1 MTKTIHDVVVD
12 TLNYFGKPTDIALI
26 YEHIVKNEL
35 YSFGAK
41 KEDPQHIVRN
51 LIERKCINSNASYK
65 TKQLLFYKE
74 GTKKYGLLEWLEES
88 DKVEILESFHKA
100 QFQNIESKLDEVESK
115 LGVEKINEQLNK
127 NILKIDE
134 HAKKQSELLKEQLTN
149 NFHNNSLKI
158 ENLISSFRLE
168 TEKIKKDFDVETL
181 NKQTEIDKK
190 INDISKQ
197 FEEEVLSL
205 KNNVNDNLSEEY
217 AKIKELREELEKNIY
232 MKEVHDMS
240 EHFSNKAD
248 TMEKEKEKY
257 YRKFEIGIVA
267 TFIISIFVVLLEY
280 IPYLNELHNSSNIF
294 VTKLTLLLPILL
306 FVTFMWR
313 NYLHSKK
320 LFEEYSYKSILAK
333 HIPINRRI
341 LKNDAGLDDKEIAQY
356 STLKSVEKILANP
369 NEKSQQFDKTI
380 IESFMSKLD
389 SSFIKNY
396 KIG

>member
-1 MTKTIHDVVVD
+1 MQTIHDVVVE
-12 TLNYFGKPTDIALI
+12 TLNYFGKPTDISLI
-26 YEHIVKNEL
+26 YEHIAKNEL

-41 KEDPQHIVRN
+41 KEDPQHIVKN

-115 LGVEKINEQLNK
+115 LGVEKINELVNQ

-134 HAKKQSELLKEQLTN
+134 HSKKQSELLKEQLIN
-149 NFHNNSLKI
+149 NFHNNTLKI
-158 ENLISSFRLE
+158 ENLIASFHLE
-168 TEKIKKDFDVETL
+168 TEKIKKGFDVETI
-181 NKQTEIDKK
+181 NKQNEIDKK

-197 FEEEVLSL
+197 FEENVLSL
-205 KNNVNDNLSEEY
+205 KNKVNDNLSEEY

-248 TMEKEKEKY
+248 TMEKEKDKY
-257 YRKFEIGIVA
+257 YKKFEIGIIV

-294 VTKLTLLLPILL
+294 ITKLTLLLPILL

-369 NEKSQQFDKTI
+369 NENQIKENTTVIDRLIGRIQELLQNKKQ
-380 IESFMSKLD
+380 ES
-389 SSFIKNY
+389 
-396 KIG
+396 

>member
-1 MTKTIHDVVVD
+1 MTKTIYDVVVD
-12 TLNYFGKPTDIALI
+12 TLNHFGKPTDITLI

-41 KEDPQHIVRN
+41 KEDLQHIVKN
-51 LIERKCINSNASYK
+51 QIERKCINSNASYK

-74 GTKKYGLLEWLEES
+74 GIKKYGLLEWLEES

-115 LGVEKINEQLNK
+115 LGVEKINELVNK

-134 HAKKQSELLKEQLTN
+134 HANKQSELLKEQLTN
-149 NFHNNSLKI
+149 NFHNNTLKI
-158 ENLISSFRLE
+158 ENIMASFLLE

-181 NKQTEIDKK
+181 NKENEINKK
-190 INDISKQ
+190 VNDISKQ
-197 FEEEVLSL
+197 FEEEIVSL
-205 KNNVNDNLSEEY
+205 KSQMNDNLSEEY

-240 EHFSNKAD
+240 EHFSIKAD
-248 TMEKEKEKY
+248 TMEKEKDKY
-257 YRKFEIGIVA
+257 YKKFERGIIL

-369 NEKSQQFDKTI
+369 NENHIKEDTTVIDKLMDKMKELSQNKKQ
-380 IESFMSKLD
+380 EL
-389 SSFIKNY
+389 
-396 KIG
+396 

>member
-1 MTKTIHDVVVD
+1 MQTIHDVVVD
-12 TLNYFGKPTDIALI
+12 TLNYFGKPTDISLI
-26 YEHIVKNEL
+26 YEHITKNEL

-41 KEDPQHIVRN
+41 KEDPQHIVKN

-115 LGVEKINEQLNK
+115 LGIEKINELVNQ

-149 NFHNNSLKI
+149 NFHNNTLKI
-158 ENLISSFRLE
+158 ENLIASFRLE

-181 NKQTEIDKK
+181 NKENEIDKK

-197 FEEEVLSL
+197 FEEEIFSL
-205 KNNVNDNLSEEY
+205 KKKVNDNLSEEY

-257 YRKFEIGIVA
+257 YKKFEIGIIV
-267 TFIISIFVVLLEY
+267 TFVISIFVVLLEY
-280 IPYLNELHNSSNIF
+280 IPYLNELHNSRNIF

-369 NEKSQQFDKTI
+369 NENQIKEDTTAIDKLI
-380 IESFMSKLD
+380 DRIQELLQYKKQES
-389 SSFIKNY
+389 
-396 KIG
+396 

>member
-1 MTKTIHDVVVD
+1 MIHDVVVD
-12 TLNYFGKPTDIALI
+12 TLNYFGKPTDITLI
-26 YEHIVKNEL
+26 YEHIIKNEL

-74 GTKKYGLLEWLEES
+74 GTKKYGLLSWLEES

-149 NFHNNSLKI
+149 NFHNSTLKI
-158 ENLISSFRLE
+158 ENLMTSFRLE
-168 TEKIKKDFDVETL
+168 TEKVKKDFDVESL
-181 NKQTEIDKK
+181 NKQNEIDKK

-197 FEEEVLSL
+197 FEEDVLSL
-205 KNNVNDNLSEEY
+205 KNKVSDNLSEEY
-217 AKIKELREELEKNIY
+217 TKIKELREELEKNIY

-248 TMEKEKEKY
+248 TMEKEKDKY
-257 YRKFEIGIVA
+257 YKKFETGIIV
-267 TFIISIFVVLLEY
+267 TFIISIVVVLLEY

-369 NEKSQQFDKTI
+369 NDSYLKEDNTVMDKLMDRMQKFS
-380 IESFMSKLD
+380 ENKKQEL
-389 SSFIKNY
+389 
-396 KIG
+396 

>member
-12 TLNYFGKPTDIALI
+12 TLNHFGKPTDITSI
-26 YEHIVKNEL
+26 YEYIARNQL
-35 YSFGAK
+35 YQFGAK
-41 KEDPQHIVRN
+41 KEDPQHIVKN
-51 LIERKCINSNASYK
+51 QIERKCINSNASYK

-74 GTKKYGLLEWLEES
+74 GVKKYGLLEWLEES
-88 DKVEILESFHKA
+88 DKVEILENFHKA
-100 QFQNIESKLDEVESK
+100 QFQSIESKLDEVESK
-115 LGVEKINEQLNK
+115 LGIEKINELVNK

-134 HAKKQSELLKEQLTN
+134 HANKQSELLKEQLTN
-149 NFHNNSLKI
+149 NFHNNTLKI
-158 ENLISSFRLE
+158 ENIMASFLLE

-181 NKQTEIDKK
+181 NKENEINKK
-190 INDISKQ
+190 VNDISKQ
-197 FEEEVLSL
+197 FEEEIVSL
-205 KNNVNDNLSEEY
+205 KSKMNDNLSEEY

-240 EHFSNKAD
+240 EHFSIKAD
-248 TMEKEKEKY
+248 TMEKEKDKY
-257 YRKFEIGIVA
+257 YKKFEIGIIV
-267 TFIISIFVVLLEY
+267 TFVISVFVVLLEY

-369 NEKSQQFDKTI
+369 NENHIKEDTTVIDKLMDKMQELSQK
-380 IESFMSKLD
+380 
-389 SSFIKNY
+389 
-396 KIG
+396 

>member
-12 TLNYFGKPTDIALI
+12 TLNYFGKPTDITSI

-41 KEDPQHIVRN
+41 KEDPQHIVKN

-149 NFHNNSLKI
+149 TFHNNSLKI
-158 ENLISSFRLE
+158 ENLISSFRFE

-197 FEEEVLSL
+197 FEEEVVSL
-205 KNNVNDNLSEEY
+205 KNKVNDNLSEEY

-240 EHFSNKAD
+240 EHFSNKAN

-257 YRKFEIGIVA
+257 YKKFEIGIVA

-280 IPYLNELHNSSNIF
+280 IPYLNELHSSSNIF

-369 NEKSQQFDKTI
+369 NENQIKDDTTVIDKLMGKMQDSFTK
-380 IESFMSKLD
+380 ES
-389 SSFIKNY
+389 IR
-396 KIG
+396 

>member
-1 MTKTIHDVVVD
+1 MQTIHDVVVD
-12 TLNYFGKPTDIALI
+12 TLNYFGKPTDISLI
-26 YEHIVKNEL
+26 YEYITKNEL

-41 KEDPQHIVRN
+41 KEDPQHIVKN

-115 LGVEKINEQLNK
+115 LGVEKINELVNQ

-134 HAKKQSELLKEQLTN
+134 HAKKQSELLKEQLIN
-149 NFHNNSLKI
+149 NFHNNTLKI
-158 ENLISSFRLE
+158 ENLITSFRLE

-190 INDISKQ
+190 INEASKQ

-205 KNNVNDNLSEEY
+205 KNKVSDNLSEEY
-217 AKIKELREELEKNIY
+217 AKIKELREELEKSIY

-248 TMEKEKEKY
+248 TMEKEKDKY
-257 YRKFEIGIVA
+257 YKKFEIGIIA

-280 IPYLNELHNSSNIF
+280 IPYLNELHNSGNIF

-369 NEKSQQFDKTI
+369 NENQIKEDTTVI
-380 IESFMSKLD
+380 NKLMN
-389 SSFIKNY
+389 KMEELLQNH
-396 KIG
+396 K

>member
-1 MTKTIHDVVVD
+1 MQTIHDVVVD
-12 TLNYFGKPTDIALI
+12 TLNYFGKPTDISLI
-26 YEHIVKNEL
+26 YEHITKNEL

-41 KEDPQHIVRN
+41 KEDPQHIVKN

-74 GTKKYGLLEWLEES
+74 GTRKYGLLEWLEES
-88 DKVEILESFHKA
+88 DKVDILESFHKA

-115 LGVEKINEQLNK
+115 LGVEKINELVNQ

-149 NFHNNSLKI
+149 NFHNNTLKI
-158 ENLISSFRLE
+158 ENLIASFRLE

-181 NKQTEIDKK
+181 NKENEIDKK
-190 INDISKQ
+190 INDISKK
-197 FEEEVLSL
+197 FEEEIFSL
-205 KNNVNDNLSEEY
+205 KKKVNDNLSEEY
-217 AKIKELREELEKNIY
+217 SKIKELREELEKNIY

-248 TMEKEKEKY
+248 TMKKEKDKY
-257 YRKFEIGIVA
+257 YKKFERGIIA
-267 TFIISIFVVLLEY
+267 TFIISISVVSLEY
-280 IPYLNELHNSSNIF
+280 IPYLNELHNSGNIF

-369 NEKSQQFDKTI
+369 NENQIKEDTTVI
-380 IESFMSKLD
+380 NKLMN
-389 SSFIKNY
+389 KMEELLQNH
-396 KIG
+396 K

>member
-1 MTKTIHDVVVD
+1 MQTIHDVVVD
-12 TLNYFGKPTDIALI
+12 TLNYFGKPTDISLI
-26 YEHIVKNEL
+26 YEHITKNEL

-41 KEDPQHIVRN
+41 KEDPQHIVKN

-115 LGVEKINEQLNK
+115 LGVEKINELVNQ

-149 NFHNNSLKI
+149 NFHNNTLKI
-158 ENLISSFRLE
+158 ENLIASFRLE
-168 TEKIKKDFDVETL
+168 TEKTKKDFDVEIL
-181 NKQTEIDKK
+181 NKENEIDKK
-190 INDISKQ
+190 INEASKQ

-205 KNNVNDNLSEEY
+205 KNKVSDNLSEEY
-217 AKIKELREELEKNIY
+217 AKIKELREELEKSIY

-248 TMEKEKEKY
+248 TMEKEKDKY
-257 YRKFEIGIVA
+257 YKKFEIGIIV

-280 IPYLNELHNSSNIF
+280 IPYLNELHNSGNIF

-369 NEKSQQFDKTI
+369 NQKQIKEDTAIIDELVSKIQKSLTK
-380 IESFMSKLD
+380 ES
-389 SSFIKNY
+389 IR
-396 KIG
+396 

>member
-1 MTKTIHDVVVD
+1 MQTIHDVVVD
-12 TLNYFGKPTDIALI
+12 TLNYFGKPTDISLI
-26 YEHIVKNEL
+26 YEYITKNEL

-41 KEDPQHIVRN
+41 KEDPQHIVKN

-74 GTKKYGLLEWLEES
+74 GTRKYGLLEWLEES
-88 DKVEILESFHKA
+88 EKVDILESFHKA

-115 LGVEKINEQLNK
+115 LGVEKINELVNQ

-149 NFHNNSLKI
+149 NFYNNTLKI
-158 ENLISSFRLE
+158 ENLITSFRLE

-190 INDISKQ
+190 INEASEQ

-205 KNNVNDNLSEEY
+205 KNKVSDNLSEEY

-248 TMEKEKEKY
+248 TMEKEKDKY
-257 YRKFEIGIVA
+257 YKKFERGIIA
-267 TFIISIFVVLLEY
+267 TFIISISVVSLEY
-280 IPYLNELHNSSNIF
+280 IPYLNELHNSGNIF

-369 NEKSQQFDKTI
+369 NEKQIKEDTTGIDKLMNKVQELLQNQRQ
-380 IESFMSKLD
+380 ES
-389 SSFIKNY
+389 
-396 KIG
+396 

>member
-1 MTKTIHDVVVD
+1 MQTIHDVVVD
-12 TLNYFGKPTDIALI
+12 TLNYFGKPTDISLI
-26 YEHIVKNEL
+26 YEHITKNEL

-41 KEDPQHIVRN
+41 KEDPQHIVKN

-115 LGVEKINEQLNK
+115 LGVEKINELVNQ
-127 NILKIDE
+127 NILKIDQ
-134 HAKKQSELLKEQLTN
+134 HTKKQSELLKEQLTN
-149 NFHNNSLKI
+149 NFHNNTLKI
-158 ENLISSFRLE
+158 ENLITSFRLE
-168 TEKIKKDFDVETL
+168 TEKIKKDFDVESL
-181 NKQTEIDKK
+181 NKQNEIDRK

-197 FEEEVLSL
+197 FEEEVFSL
-205 KNNVNDNLSEEY
+205 KKKINDNLSEEY
-217 AKIKELREELEKNIY
+217 AHIKELREELEKNIY

-248 TMEKEKEKY
+248 TMEKEKDKY
-257 YRKFEIGIVA
+257 YKKFEIGIIV

-356 STLKSVEKILANP
+356 STLKSVEKILSNP
-369 NEKSQQFDKTI
+369 NENQIKEDTTMLDKLMNRMQ
-380 IESFMSKLD
+380 ELLQNHK
-389 SSFIKNY
+389 
-396 KIG
+396 

>member
-1 MTKTIHDVVVD
+1 MQTIHDVVVD
-12 TLNYFGKPTDIALI
+12 TLNYFGKPTDISLI
-26 YEHIVKNEL
+26 YEHITKNEL

-41 KEDPQHIVRN
+41 KEDPQHIVKN

-74 GTKKYGLLEWLEES
+74 GTRKYGLLEWLEES
-88 DKVEILESFHKA
+88 DKVDILESFHKA

-115 LGVEKINEQLNK
+115 LGVEKINELVNQ

-149 NFHNNSLKI
+149 NFHNNTLKI
-158 ENLISSFRLE
+158 ENLIASFRLE

-181 NKQTEIDKK
+181 NKENEIDKK
-190 INDISKQ
+190 INDISKK
-197 FEEEVLSL
+197 FEEEIFSL
-205 KNNVNDNLSEEY
+205 KKKVNDNLSEEY
-217 AKIKELREELEKNIY
+217 SKIKELREELEKNIY

-248 TMEKEKEKY
+248 TMKKEKDKY
-257 YRKFEIGIVA
+257 YKKFERGIIA
-267 TFIISIFVVLLEY
+267 TFIISISVVSLEY
-280 IPYLNELHNSSNIF
+280 IPYLNELHNSGNIF

-369 NEKSQQFDKTI
+369 NEKQIKEDTTGIDKLMNKVQELLQNQKQ
-380 IESFMSKLD
+380 ES
-389 SSFIKNY
+389 
-396 KIG
+396 

>member
-41 KEDPQHIVRN
+41 KEDPQHIVKN
-51 LIERKCINSNASYK
+51 QIERKCINSNASYK

-115 LGVEKINEQLNK
+115 LGVEKINEQLNR

-168 TEKIKKDFDVETL
+168 TEKIKKDFDVEAL

-190 INDISKQ
+190 INNISKQ
-197 FEEEVLSL
+197 FKEEVLSL

-257 YRKFEIGIVA
+257 YKKFEAGIVA

-369 NEKSQQFDKTI
+369 NENQIKDDTTFIDKLMGKMQ
-380 IESFMSKLD
+380 ELLQKQ
-389 SSFIKNY
+389 K
-396 KIG
+396 

>member
-12 TLNYFGKPTDIALI
+12 TLNHFGKPTDITSI
-26 YEHIVKNEL
+26 YEYIVKKQL

-74 GTKKYGLLEWLEES
+74 GAKNYGLLEWLEES
-88 DKVEILESFHKA
+88 DKVEILETFHKA
-100 QFQNIESKLDEVESK
+100 QFQNIESKLEEVESK
-115 LGVEKINEQLNK
+115 LGVEKINELVNK

-134 HAKKQSELLKEQLTN
+134 HTKKQSELLKEQLTN
-149 NFHNNSLKI
+149 NFHNYTLKI
-158 ENLISSFRLE
+158 ENLMASFLLE
-168 TEKIKKDFDVETL
+168 TEKIKKDFDVNTL
-181 NKQTEIDKK
+181 EKQKEIDKK

-205 KNNVNDNLSEEY
+205 KNKVSDNLSEEY

-257 YRKFEIGIVA
+257 YKKFEIGIIV

-369 NEKSQQFDKTI
+369 NGNQIKDDTSVMDKLMNRMQELSQNKKQ
-380 IESFMSKLD
+380 EL
-389 SSFIKNY
+389 
-396 KIG
+396 

>member
-1 MTKTIHDVVVD
+1 MIKTIHDVVVD
-12 TLNYFGKPTDIALI
+12 TLNYFGKPTDITLI
-26 YEHIVKNEL
+26 YEHIVKNKL

-158 ENLISSFRLE
+158 ENLIASFRLE

-181 NKQTEIDKK
+181 NKQNEIDKK

-197 FEEEVLSL
+197 FEEEILSL
-205 KNNVNDNLSEEY
+205 KNKVSENLSDEY
-217 AKIKELREELEKNIY
+217 VKIKELREELEKNIY

-248 TMEKEKEKY
+248 TMEKEKDKY
-257 YRKFEIGIVA
+257 YNKFEIGIVA

-369 NEKSQQFDKTI
+369 NENQIREDTTI
-380 IESFMSKLD
+380 IDKLMSTMQESFTKINT
-389 SSFIKNY
+389 IK
-396 KIG
+396 